1 MEARD
6 RSLGHQLCQPALRPG
21 RTVHG
26 NPDGAGRLY
35 VSAALLRE
43 IRRQVRRQAAAQA
56 ACAIRLSQFEDRILA
71 PPQRHDPVPQ
81 RDDLFRRSRAE
92 APHREVLALLESRR
106 LSFCRACGEPFRPH
120 AKVSHGARKQWHRV
134 PAARG
139 KRVSLFPDD
148 RNAELRALFF
158 ETANELLQSL
168 NEAGLDLEA
177 NPADE
182 EVIRRVRRAVHT
194 LKGDSA
200 ACGFHKLSE
209 LAHELE
215 DALSPQTGQG
225 AGSRLADVV
234 LVAADNFGAMLSAY
248 QRNEEPPSA
257 DSLRAM
263 IRALIQGP
271 AVSGAAVPAA
281 SGIAARFQ
289 WTEYEQ
295 LMISE
300 AVHRGE
306 TVYNVALRVDPAS
319 LMHAAAFQLI
329 RNVLHSCGT
338 VIALRPEDNSAAD
351 NLEIVEAALASHQS
365 QEHIAQRCRI
375 PSIISDL
382 RVERAVTPE
391 NAEHELLGDLLEAQ
405 ANVVSQAAIATP
417 GVPVDPTSSI
427 GSAAAA
433 VVESTLRVDAARI
446 DAVMNLVGELII
458 GKSMLNRSL
467 TEFDQRHARDPV
479 RAKLSD
485 ALAFQS
491 RVLDELHK
499 CVLKIRMVPVEQL
512 FRRFPRMVRDVAKQC
527 GKDVA
532 LEVSG
537 QNTDLDKGILDAL
550 AEPLMHLVRNA
561 VDHGVEA
568 AEERI
573 TAKKPA
579 RGTVYLNAYHQGTQV
594 VIEVRDDGH
603 GIDLAQIRKQ
613 AVEKGIVTAD
623 AVQRLSDS
631 EAMNLIF
638 EPGFSTAAGVT
649 EVSGRGVG
657 MDVVRTSLDKLK
669 GTVHVS
675 SQQGKGTTIQLRVP
689 LTLASIQTLLFRVAG
704 RLFAVPLSS
713 VVEITRITDADIHRV
728 DQREVLRLRDQILTL
743 VRLDS
748 LSRIHA
754 VSAPDGKKKKR
765 NFVIVI
771 GAAEKRFGL
780 IVDSM
785 VGEVV
790 LLNKALTTEII
801 SSDLVSGASILGD
814 GTVVLI
820 LNVPAVLSRLSRATP
835 LGAIA

>member
-1 MEARD
+1 
-6 RSLGHQLCQPALRPG
+6 
-21 RTVHG
+21 
-26 NPDGAGRLY
+26 
-35 VSAALLRE
+35 
-43 IRRQVRRQAAAQA
+43 
-56 ACAIRLSQFEDRILA
+56 
-71 PPQRHDPVPQ
+71 
-81 RDDLFRRSRAE
+81 
-92 APHREVLALLESRR
+92 
-106 LSFCRACGEPFRPH
+106 
-120 AKVSHGARKQWHRV
+120 
-134 PAARG
+134 
-139 KRVSLFPDD
+139 
-148 RNAELRALFF
+148 LRALFF
-158 ETANELLQSL
+158 ESANELLQSL

-177 NPADE
+177 NPSDE
-182 EVIRRVRRAVHT
+182 DVIRRVRRAVHT

-215 DALSPQTGQG
+215 DALSPPIGQN

-248 QRNEEPPSA
+248 QRNAEPPPA
-257 DSLRAM
+257 DSLRTM
-263 IRALIQGP
+263 IRSLIEGP
-271 AVSGAAVPAA
+271 SASPATVPAA
-281 SGIAARFQ
+281 GGMAARFQ
-289 WTEYEQ
+289 WSEYEQ

-338 VIALRPEDNSAAD
+338 VIALRPEDSFATET
-351 NLEIVEAALASHQS
+351 LEAVEAALASHQTP
-365 QEHIAQRCRI
+365 EHIAQRCRI
-375 PSIISDL
+375 PSVVSDFHI
-382 RVERAVTPE
+382 ERAAALET
-391 NAEHELLGDLLEAQ
+391 AEHELLGDLLEK
-405 ANVVSQAAIATP
+405 QAANLAAKAGEMGASAAAQKP
-417 GVPVDPTSSI
+417 PAA
-427 GSAAAA
+427 GSAAATVA
-433 VVESTLRVDAARI
+433 ESTLRVDAARI

-467 TEFDQRHARDPV
+467 TEFGQRHARDPV

-512 FRRFPRMVRDVAKQC
+512 FRRFPRLVRDVAKQC

-532 LEVSG
+532 LELSG

-550 AEPLMHLVRNA
+550 AEPLLHMVRNA
-561 VDHGVEA
+561 VDHGVED

-573 TAKKPA
+573 AAGKPA

-594 VIEVRDDGH
+594 VIEVRDDGR
-603 GIDLAQIRKQ
+603 GIDLAELRKL
-613 AVEKGIVTAD
+613 ALEKGIIKAGD
-623 AVQRLSDS
+623 IQRLSDS
-631 EAMNLIF
+631 EALNLIF
-638 EPGFSTAAGVT
+638 EPGFSTAAEVT

-657 MDVVRTSLDKLK
+657 MDVVRTVLDNLK

-675 SQQGKGTTIQLRVP
+675 SVKGRGTTMQLRVP

-728 DQREVLRLRDQILTL
+728 DEREVLRLREQILTL
-743 VRLDS
+743 VRLNS
-748 LSRIHA
+748 LSQIHA
-754 VSAPDGKKKKR
+754 VAAQDSPKKKR

-780 IVDSM
+780 VVDTL
-785 VGEVV
+785 VGEEELVI
-790 LLNKALTTEII
+790 KALPGEII

-820 LNVPAVLSRLSRATP
+820 LNVPAVLSRLSRSTP